1 MPAGTGAS
9 GSDIACYH
17 RGMDFQPVDWSR
29 IDIVL
34 LDMDG
39 TLLDLQFDNWFWQ
52 ELVPQRYAHANGLSV
67 ERSRAIL
74 DPKFRA
80 SMGTLNWYCIDFW
93 SRELGLDIPAIKQG
107 VHEQVRFLPG
117 ARPFLTALHGMGKR
131 RVLITNAHPATLDIK
146 DRRVGLSGFLDAVH
160 STHPFGAPKEHPQFW
175 PRFQAAEPFD
185 PQRTLFIDDSLPVL
199 RAAREFGIGQ
209 LRAVRHPDSRGEAR
223 DTGEFIGIDGVA
235 QLLG

>member
-1 MPAGTGAS
+1 MNVQS
-9 GSDIACYH
+9 
-17 RGMDFQPVDWSR
+17 VDWSG

-52 ELVPQRYAHANGLSV
+52 ELVPERYAHAHGLTL

-74 DPKFRA
+74 EPKFRA
-80 SMGTLNWYCIDFW
+80 SMGTLSWYCIDFW
-93 SRELGLDIPAIKQG
+93 SRELGLDIPAIKRG

-117 ARPFLTALHGMGKR
+117 ARAFLAALSNMGKR

-146 DRRVGLSGFLDAVH
+146 DRQVGLSGLLDAVH
-160 STHPFGAPKEHPQFW
+160 STHVFGAPKENPQFW
-175 PRFQAAEPFD
+175 PRFHAAEPFD

-199 RAAREFGIGQ
+199 RAARAFGIGQ
-209 LRAVRHPDSRGEAR
+209 LRAVRHPDSQRAAR
-223 DTGEFIGIDGVA
+223 DTGEFIGIDRVG
-235 QLLG
+235 QLLE